1 MKSLS
6 YLIVLSIGINL
17 LGCKNQVKV
26 KQDERLLAVTNPGEL
41 VFGDKKVT
49 YFIEGQGM
57 PCIICA
63 DANLQSNCLSE
74 NLKKNFQFIFSEPRI
89 STYNAKDYS
98 SLSMDTIVDDIE
110 ILRKKLGFDKIYVLG
125 HSICGL
131 MALEYARKYPQN
143 TNGVIMINTP
153 PLYHNDYWDI
163 VSHNWDTKAS
173 AERKLIYKTNKS
185 RLSKMNIDSL
195 SEIERAFEEYKSSVP
210 MYFRDSVYDVTSTFR
225 NIQRI
230 TKGWDHFFTTM
241 LDYDIARSEIK
252 VAVFLSLGAYDFM
265 TPQSLWDNY
274 IDKLPTMT
282 VYHFNKSGHFPQVEE
297 QELFDKQL
305 LDWKAKCN
313 SISVVK

>member
-1 MKSLS
+1 MKTLS
-6 YLIVLSIGINL
+6 FIIVLVIASTF
-17 LGCKNQVKV
+17 LGCKNQNHTNKNKV
-26 KQDERLLAVTNPGEL
+26 ELSVSKSGEL

-49 YFIEGQGM
+49 YFIKGQGI
-57 PCIICA
+57 PCIVCA

-74 NLKKNFQFIFSEPRI
+74 NLEKNFQFIFSEPRI

-110 ILRKKLGFDKIYVLG
+110 ILRNKLGFDKIYVLG

-143 TNGVIMINTP
+143 TYGVIMINTP
-153 PLYHNDYWDI
+153 PHYHKDYWNL

-185 RLSKMNIDSL
+185 ILSKMNTDSI
-195 SEIERAFEEYKSSVP
+195 SEIKRAFEEYKANVP

-230 TKGWDHFFTTM
+230 TKGWDHFLTIM
-241 LDYDIARSEIK
+241 QDYDISRSEIK
-252 VAVFLSLGAYDFM
+252 VPVFLSLGAYDFM
-265 TPQSLWDNY
+265 TPQSLWDDY
-274 IDKLPTMT
+274 INKFPSMT
-282 VYHFNKSGHFPQVEE
+282 VNRFKKSGHFPQVEE
-297 QELFDKQL
+297 QELFDHQL
-305 LDWKAKCN
+305 IDWFRKNKN
-313 SISVVK
+313 

>member
-1 MKSLS
+1 MKTLS
-6 YLIVLSIGINL
+6 YLILLSIAFTF
-17 LGCKNQVKV
+17 LGCKNQKQV
-26 KQDERLLAVTNPGEL
+26 KQNEKEQTVSKSGEL

-49 YFIEGQGM
+49 YFIKGQGM
-57 PCIICA
+57 PCIVCA

-74 NLKKNFQFIFSEPRI
+74 NLRKNFQFIFSEPRI

-98 SLSMDTIVDDIE
+98 NLSMDTIVDDIE

-153 PLYHNDYWDI
+153 PHYHNDYWDI

-210 MYFRDSVYDVTSTFR
+210 MYFKDLDYDVTSTFR

-252 VAVFLSLGAYDFM
+252 VPVFLSLGAYDFM
-265 TPQSLWDNY
+265 TPQSLWDDY
-274 IDKLPTMT
+274 INKLPSIT
-282 VYHFNKSGHFPQVEE
+282 VNRFEKSGHFPHVEE
-297 QELFDKQL
+297 QELFDHQL
-305 LDWKAKCN
+305 LDWIKEK
-313 SISVVK
+313 

>member
-1 MKSLS
+1 MKTLS
-6 YLIVLSIGINL
+6 FIIVLVIAFTFF
-17 LGCKNQVKV
+17 GCKNHNQANK
-26 KQDERLLAVTNPGEL
+26 KKEELTILKSGEL

-49 YFIEGQGM
+49 YFIKGQGM
-57 PCIICA
+57 PCIVCA

-74 NLKKNFQFIFSEPRI
+74 NLEKNFQFIFSEPRI

-110 ILRKKLGFDKIYVLG
+110 IFRKKLGFGKIFVLG

-143 TNGVIMINTP
+143 TYGVIMINTP
-153 PLYHNDYWDI
+153 PHYHKDYWDL
-163 VSHNWDTKAS
+163 VSHNWDIKAS
-173 AERKLIYKTNKS
+173 SERKLIYKTNKS
-185 RLSKMNIDSL
+185 ILSKMNVDSI
-195 SEIERAFEEYKSSVP
+195 SEIKRAFEEYKANVP

-230 TKGWDHFFTTM
+230 TKGWDHFLTIM
-241 LDYDIARSEIK
+241 QDYDISRSEIK
-252 VAVFLSLGAYDFM
+252 VPVFLSLGAYDFM

-282 VYHFNKSGHFPQVEE
+282 VNRFNKSGHFPQVEE
-297 QELFDKQL
+297 QELFDHQL
-305 LDWKAKCN
+305 LDWVRKIKN
-313 SISVVK
+313 

>member
-1 MKSLS
+1 MKTLS
-6 YLIVLSIGINL
+6 YIIILIIAFTFFE
-17 LGCKNQVKV
+17 CKHHNQVNKKKEELSV
-26 KQDERLLAVTNPGEL
+26 SKSGEL

-49 YFIEGQGM
+49 YFIEGQGV
-57 PCIICA
+57 PCIVCA

-98 SLSMDTIVDDIE
+98 SLSMDTIVDDID

-153 PLYHNDYWDI
+153 PHYHNDYWDI

-173 AERKLIYKTNKS
+173 AERKMIYKTNKS

-195 SEIERAFEEYKSSVP
+195 SEIDRSFEEYKSSVP

-230 TKGWDHFFTTM
+230 TKGWDHFFTIM

-252 VAVFLSLGAYDFM
+252 VPVFLSLGAYDFM
-265 TPQSLWDNY
+265 TPQSLWDDY
-274 IDKLPTMT
+274 INKLPSMT
-282 VYHFNKSGHFPQVEE
+282 VNRFKKSGHFPQVEE
-297 QELFDKQL
+297 QELFDHQL
-305 LDWKAKCN
+305 LDWLKINKN
-313 SISVVK
+313 